1 MTNTLKI
8 LIGLGL
14 IMVSF
19 FITSCDEDEP
29 IILPSAYVEDNN
41 KLEGNSGTTD
51 FTFKIKLVEAAI
63 ETVMI
68 DYETV
73 DVTATAGEDYEAT
86 SGTITIATGGREAT
100 FTVKVFGD
108 TDYEIDETFKIKL
121 TNSSTADISNS
132 DGTGTIRNEDAFS
145 PTGND
150 GYETPLIYSGY
161 NLTWQEEFDGS
172 TLNTNDWNYETGN
185 HGWGNNEL
193 QNYQSGTNNAT
204 VSNGKLVIE
213 AREENGGYT
222 SARLTT
228 QGKQSFK
235 YGRIDIR
242 AKLPYGQGIW
252 PALWMLG
259 DNINTVSWPS
269 CGEIDIMEMVGH
281 DANTTHGTI
290 HWDQNGHNY
299 QGGHRTISSGILADE
314 FHVYTIIWD
323 ANQIKWFLDDVE
335 FYSMNT
341 SAAAF
346 SAFDN
351 NFFFI
356 MNVAVGGN
364 WPGYPDATTTFPQRM
379 IVDYIRV
386 FQ

>member
-1 MTNTLKI
+1 MMNQLKVI
-8 LIGLGL
+8 FGLLIIGLVFVTGC
-14 IMVSF
+14 SK
-19 FITSCDEDEP
+19 DEP
-29 IILPSAYVEDNN
+29 ISLPAAYAENNN
-41 KLEGNSGTTD
+41 KLEGNSGTSD
-51 FTFKIKLVEAAI
+51 FTFKIKLI
-63 ETVMI
+63 ETATETVTI
-68 DYETV
+68 DYEIK
-73 DVTATAGEDYEAT
+73 DITATAGEDYEAT
-86 SGTITIATGGREAT
+86 SGTATIAAGTRETT
-100 FTVKVFGD
+100 FTVKIYGD
-108 TDYEIDETFKIKL
+108 VDYEDNETFKIVL
-121 TNSSTADISNS
+121 SNSTGADISS
-132 DGTGTIRNEDAFS
+132 GDGIGTIINDDVFV

-150 GYETPLIYSGY
+150 GYETPLIHPGY
-161 NLTWQEEFDGS
+161 TLVWQDEFDGTS
-172 TLNTNDWNYETGN
+172 LNTSDWNYETGS

-222 SARLTT
+222 SARMTT
-228 QGKQSFK
+228 QNKKSFR
-235 YGRIDIR
+235 YGRVDIR

-269 CGEIDIMEMVGH
+269 CGEIDIMEMIGH
-281 DANTTHGTI
+281 QPSTTHGTI
-290 HWDQNGHNY
+290 HWEQNGHASY
-299 QGGHRTISSGILADE
+299 GGSTSISSGMLADE

-323 ANQIKWFLDDVE
+323 ANQIKWLLDDIE
-335 FYSMNT
+335 FHNADISPT
-341 SAAAF
+341 AL

-351 NFFFI
+351 TFFFI

-379 IVDYIRV
+379 IVDYVRV